1 MKMGEGGVAA
11 FFGMTNQKEI
21 HWKPHNALA
30 HGDKVHEITTQ
41 FGKYRKKRKEK
52 WRERKGGGKVEVKR
66 RERAWVSANQRGEVR

>member
-41 FGKYRKKRKEK
+41 FGKYRKK
-52 WRERKGGGKVEVKR
+52 ERKNEE
-66 RERAWVSANQRGEVR
+66 REKEGER